1 MEKLVDY
8 FESGNPKD
16 LYLQK
21 ISYNDNYSEH
31 EKLKED
37 IIHEIEIF
45 HQILS
50 DIYKPHIL

>member
-16 LYLQK
+16 LYLTK

-37 IIHEIEIF
+37 IIHEIEI
-45 HQILS
+45 LS
-50 DIYKPHIL
+50 SNPLRYL